1 MSFTGLSQFDETIHT
16 TNSWLKE
23 LMEDLGWEDRHRA
36 YCALRATLHALRDRL
51 PVDAAAHL
59 AAQLPMLIR
68 GFYYEGWRPLAVR
81 APQRTKREFVR
92 RIERA
97 FEADPNVDPER
108 VVRAVF
114 RLLARHISEGEIKD
128 VRGNLP
134 EGIRSL
140 WRAEPWLD
148 LV

>member
-1 MSFTGLSQFDETIHT
+1 MSFAGLSQFDETVHT

-23 LMEDLGWEDRHRA
+23 LMEELGWDDRGRA
-36 YCALRATLHALRDRL
+36 YSALRATLHALRDRL
-51 PVDAAAHL
+51 PADAAAHL
-59 AAQLPMLIR
+59 AAQLPMLVR
-68 GFYYEGWRPLAVR
+68 GFYYEGWRPLGSR
-81 APQRTKREFVR
+81 ARERTKREFVE

-97 FEADPNVDPER
+97 FQNDPNVDPER

-128 VRGNLP
+128 IRGNLP